1 MSTKQ
6 PDETLHQHAARELSF
21 ILRNR
26 ALWPEG
32 FEWDYS
38 QCETCAMGLAIKLG
52 MTTGHFVQ
60 HVADRLGMPAIRAQE
75 IFLYAHGLCGPRSRA
90 DITPEH
96 IADLLDAYADRAA
109 AAKVGA

>member
-38 QCETCAMGLAIKLG
+38 QCETCAMGLAFKLG
-52 MTTGHFVQ
+52 M
-60 HVADRLGMPAIRAQE
+60 VASPQTFFMAERFSMPARVATD
-75 IFLYAHGLCGPRSRA
+75 IFCWAPGICA

-96 IADLLDAYADRAA
+96 IADLLDAYADRAT

>member
-38 QCETCAMGLAIKLG
+38 QCETCAMGLAFKLG
-52 MTTGHFVQ
+52 M
-60 HVADRLGMPAIRAQE
+60 VAKPFPSTMIQRFNIPEHEADN
-75 IFLYAHGLCGPRSRA
+75 IFLHAALFVPLVHGLP
-90 DITPEH
+90 ITPEH
-96 IADLLDAYADRAA
+96 IADLLDAYADRAT

>member
-38 QCETCAMGLAIKLG
+38 DCKACAMGLAFKLGMVSGYYVEHAAERLG
-52 MTTGHFVQ
+52 MTTNE
-60 HVADRLGMPAIRAQE
+60 ANM
-75 IFLYAHGLCGPRSRA
+75 IFLYAYALRFPKSWE

-96 IADLLDAYADRAA
+96 IADLLDAYADRAT

>member
-6 PDETLHQHAARELSF
+6 PDETLHQHAARKLSF

-32 FEWDYS
+32 FEWDYRNC
-38 QCETCAMGLAIKLG
+38 QTCAIGLAI
-52 MTTGHFVQ
+52 
-60 HVADRLGMPAIRAQE
+60 RLGMIVSWDDEDIEKRFSIPRNEARKIFIAAQHH
-75 IFLYAHGLCGPRSRA
+75 FSVARMS

-96 IADLLDAYADRAA
+96 IADLLDEYADRAT